1 MLWDGKGRPG
11 GEKRRHVLPLMGKA
25 LEDLR
30 AIDKSGDF
38 LLSTD
43 GGKKHI
49 SNTTLSQWA
58 VDAVGTTIDG
68 FLMKRVRS
76 GVETLLSPQSVAR
89 PGLRLVVSNSGK

>member
-1 MLWDGKGRPG
+1 MLHRVVALDHCAGARYLVLWDGKGRPG

-38 LLSTD
+38 LFSTD

-49 SNTTLSQWA
+49 AT
-58 VDAVGTTIDG
+58 
-68 FLMKRVRS
+68 RR
-76 GVETLLSPQSVAR
+76 
-89 PGLRLVVSNSGK
+89 